1 MRRFKPLLI
10 VLEILLLPTALF
22 GFWILSDPSRAESVR
37 QFLKS
42 CGVPVQ

>member
-1 MRRFKPLLI
+1 MRRLKPLLI
-10 VLEILLLPTALF
+10 VLEILLLLTVPL
-22 GFWILSDPSRAESVR
+22 GIWIIADPSRAESVR